1 MKLMT
6 VLGTRPEIIRLSLVI
21 KKLDHYGDHVLVHTG
36 QNHAEVLNDIFFK
49 DLSLRKPDYFLGV
62 RGDSF
67 GEQLAQIVAGAER
80 VFLKERPD
88 RLVVLGDT
96 NSGLVAIVAKRMGI
110 PVFHLEAGNRC
121 YDDRVP
127 EEINRRVID
136 HSSSVL
142 LPYTHRSK
150 ENLVREGIE
159 RSRIYVMGNPIY
171 EVLETY
177 GDAIGRSDV
186 HSRLQVEPS
195 KYFLVT
201 LHRAENVDQKE
212 RLGSLLSGLEA
223 VGRKHDL
230 PVICSLHPRTKS
242 KMKAFGFPASGG
254 HTRFIEPLGFTDFVA
269 LEKNALCVLTDSGT
283 VQEEC
288 CIFRVPNVTVRDVTE
303 RPETI
308 ESGSN
313 ILTGASPERIVRC
326 VDVALTEDR
335 EWERPPE
342 YLDRHVSSK
351 VVKIL
356 VGYDRFD
363 DPENRPS

>member
-1 MKLMT
+1 MKVMT

-36 QNHAEVLNDIFFK
+36 QNHAAVLNEIFFK
-49 DLSLRKPDYFLGV
+49 DLSLRKANYFLGV
-62 RGDSF
+62 RGETF
-67 GEQLAQIVAGAER
+67 GEQLAQIVAEAEN
-80 VFLKERPD
+80 VFLRERPD
-88 RLVVLGDT
+88 RIVVLGDT

-150 ENLVREGIE
+150 ENLLREGIE
-159 RSRIYVMGNPIY
+159 RSRIYVIGNPIY

-186 HSRLQVEPS
+186 HSRLQLEPNR
-195 KYFLVT
+195 YFLVT

-212 RLGSLLSGLEA
+212 RLRSLLSGLEA
-223 VGRKHDL
+223 LGRKHDL

-242 KMKAFGFPASGG
+242 KMKAFGFPDSGASIQ
-254 HTRFIEPLGFTDFVA
+254 FIEPLGFTDFVA
-269 LEKNALCVLTDSGT
+269 LEKKALCVLTDSGT

-288 CIFRVPNVTVRDVTE
+288 CILRVPNVTVRDVTE
-303 RPETI
+303 RPETV

-313 ILTGASPERIVRC
+313 ILTGAAPERIVQC

-342 YLDRHVSSK
+342 YLDRHVAAK

-356 VGYDRFD
+356 MGYDRFEE
-363 DPENRPS
+363 PENRPS